1 MTKKSLLNSI
11 ATLMVATWCAYL
23 SADPRARILDRLDQN
38 DDGMIELSEF
48 KAPDGRGRNG
58 ANKLLK
64 RADTDSDGHISRD
77 ELDTMQA
84 AITEKARTSLERRTR
99 DLDNMFTEADTNAD
113 GLVSPEELRILA
125 FTKMDKDSDGY
136 VSKDELSKP
145 DRPIMDRR
153 LQRGDRPQQP
163 HRPRFDAN

>member
-48 KAPDGRGRNG
+48 KAPDGRSRNN

-64 RADTDSDGHISRD
+64 RADTDSDGSISRD
-77 ELDTMQA
+77 ELDAMQA
-84 AITEKARTSLERRTR
+84 EITEKARASLARRTR
-99 DLDNMFTEADTNAD
+99 DLEIMFTEADTNAD
-113 GLVSPEELRILA
+113 GLVSPEELRIVA
-125 FTKMDKDSDGY
+125 FQKMDKNSDGY
-136 VSKDELSKP
+136 LSIDELRKP

-153 LQRGDRPQQP
+153 LQRGDRPYQQ
-163 HRPRFDAN
+163 HRPRSDSN